1 MRHVPLTPLP
11 PVGPTPSIVLAGLGA
26 TAGAVVVA
34 LLALFRWRLPMAW
47 RRAVGRPAAPAI
59 AWLRRL
65 QSGYI
70 RDYIAWLTLGVA
82 LLGAACTAAL
92 R

>member
-1 MRHVPLTPLP
+1 
-11 PVGPTPSIVLAGLGA
+11 
-26 TAGAVVVA
+26 
-34 LLALFRWRLPMAW
+34 MAW

-82 LLGAACTAAL
+82 LLGTACTAAL